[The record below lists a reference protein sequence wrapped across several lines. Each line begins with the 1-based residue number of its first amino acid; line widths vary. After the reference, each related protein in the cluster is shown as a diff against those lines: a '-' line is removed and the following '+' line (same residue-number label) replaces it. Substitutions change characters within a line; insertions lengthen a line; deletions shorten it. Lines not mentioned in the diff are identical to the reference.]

1 MEKFTKFM
9 RLTLITVGLLSIV
22 PVVSSAKNVQ
32 QGMGRNMPTFESF
45 DLNNDGHLTESEMKE
60 AREKRIQE
68 KKEEGRML
76 KNSKDFCEF
85 SEIDSDGDGKVSKD
99 EFKAYQMKRK
109 MN

>member
-9 RLTLITVGLLSIV
+9 RLTLVTVGLLSIV

-32 QGMGRNMPTFESF
+32 QGMGRNMPTFENF
-45 DLNNDGHLTESEMKE
+45 DLNGDGHLTESEMKE

-68 KKEEGRML
+68 KKDDGRML
-76 KNSKDFCEF
+76 KNSKDYCEF
-85 SEIDSDGDGKVSKD
+85 SGIDSDGDGKVTKD
-99 EFKAYQMKRK
+99 EFKDYQMKRR